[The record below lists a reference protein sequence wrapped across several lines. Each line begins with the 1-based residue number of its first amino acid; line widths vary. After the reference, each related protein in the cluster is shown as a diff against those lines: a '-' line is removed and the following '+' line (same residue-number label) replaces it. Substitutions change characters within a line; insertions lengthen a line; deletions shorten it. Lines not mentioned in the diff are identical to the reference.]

1 MQVQQG
7 KAILKEIRKIGAL
20 ISLEKSK
27 EMIESWQNQEPE
39 AVKSILYGRN
49 IFEQLVQ
56 VPGCVGIRVFNG
68 LNDNGQQA
76 FVFVPVGERNQNI
89 LNYSV
94 YKEDGMVV
102 VEAPI
107 ADGGLP
113 CPTYCPAPAVEVDAP
128 NWYIVDKQNG
138 VTRKIADIGE
148 LILRKKA
155 KEMVEKWQREEPEAV
170 KSILY
175 GRDIFD
181 ELMAVP
187 GCEGI
192 RVFNAYTDNNTQTF
206 VFVAVDGRNNNIREY
221 KRGDGEIVKAPIADG
236 GLPCPT
242 NCPNLDSDMPA
253 PGWEEYITMG

>member
-1 MQVQQG
+1 MQVQQV
-7 KAILKEIRKIGAL
+7 KAILKDIRKIGDL
-20 ISLEKSK
+20 ISLEKAK
-27 EMIESWQNQEPE
+27 DMIESWQNQEPE

-49 IFEQLVQ
+49 IFEQLMQ

-68 LNDNGQQA
+68 LNDNGHQA

-107 ADGGLP
+107 ADNGLP
-113 CPTYCPAPAVEVDAP
+113 CPADCPSPAVDVDAP

-138 VTRKIADIGE
+138 VTRKIADVGE
-148 LILRKKA
+148 LISRKKA

-181 ELMAVP
+181 QLLAVP

-192 RVFNAYTDNNTQTF
+192 RAFNAYTDNNTQTF
-206 VFVAVDGRNNNIREY
+206 VFVAVD
-221 KRGDGEIVKAPIADG
+221 
-236 GLPCPT
+236 
-242 NCPNLDSDMPA
+242 
-253 PGWEEYITMG
+253 